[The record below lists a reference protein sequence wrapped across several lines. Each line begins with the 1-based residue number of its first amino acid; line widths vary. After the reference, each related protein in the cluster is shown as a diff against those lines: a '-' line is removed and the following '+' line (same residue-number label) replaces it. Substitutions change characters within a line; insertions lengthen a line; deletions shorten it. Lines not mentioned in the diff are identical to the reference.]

1 MRPLSLIRRPA
12 PDPGKRDPAPS
23 RWAYRMQRLWL
34 TPLVRRL
41 TRVGLPAFVVAFA
54 AGLYLSDE
62 TRRDNLGQT
71 FASLRDEVK
80 SRPEFMVTLLSVQ
93 GSSAP
98 LAAMVRDTLAIPLP
112 VSTLDL
118 DLDAAHDRVMALPAV
133 RSVTLRVKSG
143 GILEAQ
149 VEEREPAVVWRA
161 PQGLI
166 LLDPEGHAIAGIES
180 RATRADLPLLA
191 GPGAHRAVPEALALI
206 AAAAPLTPRIRG
218 LVRVS
223 ERRWDLVLDRDQ
235 RILLPAADPVAALE
249 ALLALDAAQNL
260 LARDILAVDLR
271 LPDRPALRLAPY
283 ALTELRR
290 ASGLLPPE
298 SDL

>member
-1 MRPLSLIRRPA
+1 MRPLSLIRRSA

-41 TRVGLPAFVVAFA
+41 ARVGLPAFAIAFA
-54 AGLYLSDE
+54 AGLYLSDD
-62 TRRDNLGQT
+62 TRRESLGQT

-149 VEEREPAVVWRA
+149 VEEREPAAVWRA

-180 RATRADLPLLA
+180 RATRADLPLVA
-191 GPGAHRAVPEALALI
+191 GPGANRAVPEALALI

-249 ALLALDAAQNL
+249 AMLALDAAQNL
-260 LARDILAVDLR
+260 LARDILTVDLR
-271 LPDRPALRLAPY
+271 LPDRPALRLAPH